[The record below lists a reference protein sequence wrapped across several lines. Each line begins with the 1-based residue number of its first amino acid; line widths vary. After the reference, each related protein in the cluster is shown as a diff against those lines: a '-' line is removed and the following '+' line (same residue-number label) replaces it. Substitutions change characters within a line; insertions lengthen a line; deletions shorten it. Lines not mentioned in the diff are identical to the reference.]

1 MPSNSSPLLP
11 MVTLASLCLWTMA
24 VWADVPPP
32 PPIQAPN
39 TIGVKTALPKV
50 VDHYRINGDGT
61 VTDTATNLM
70 WKQCS
75 EGQSGDNCNS
85 GKLVE
90 YNDDDLTRINL
101 GINFAGY
108 IDWRLP
114 TNDELLTLM
123 GCDHYSVQNLPSQCK
138 DGKTYKLGDGTFH
151 TEYKSATLNREVF
164 PNTPVA
170 WFWSSYVISDEKD
183 CCQIIYSAG
192 GREDMPDREENRFNK
207 VRLVRDNHFSFMRL
221 IGLDK

>member
-11 MVTLASLCLWTMA
+11 MVTLSSLCLWTMA

-39 TIGVKTALPKV
+39 TIEVTIALPKV

-75 EGQSGDNCNS
+75 EGLSGNNCNS
-85 GKLVE
+85 GKLAE
-90 YNDDDLTRINL
+90 YNYDDLTRIDL

-108 IDWRLP
+108 TDWRLP
-114 TNDELLTLM
+114 TNDELLSLM
-123 GCDHYSVQNLPSQCK
+123 GCDDYSAQNLPSQCK
-138 DGKTYKLGDGTFH
+138 DGKIYKLDDGTFY
-151 TEYKSATLNREVF
+151 TEYKSATFNREVF